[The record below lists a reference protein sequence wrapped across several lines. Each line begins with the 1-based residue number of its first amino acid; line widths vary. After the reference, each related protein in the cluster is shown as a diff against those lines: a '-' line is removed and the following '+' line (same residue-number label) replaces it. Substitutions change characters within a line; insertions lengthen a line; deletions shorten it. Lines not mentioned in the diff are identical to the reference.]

1 MVTQHYRIL
10 FESDHMGIL
19 TALLV
24 LKRLHC
30 TTRHKQRQRLNL
42 TAVLSAAQCAH
53 DLITKAEGVEK
64 QTGIFFSLYYPHVMV
79 C

>member
-1 MVTQHYRIL
+1 
-10 FESDHMGIL
+10 MGVL

-30 TTRHKQRQRLNL
+30 ASLHKQRQRLNL
-42 TAVLSAAQCAH
+42 TADISAAQCAH

-64 QTGIFFSLYYPHVMV
+64 QTGVFFSFYYPVMV